1 MFQIGRAEEA
11 EPVRG
16 LSEGH
21 REGRQV
27 RLPEGEHL
35 QAVGEEGEVLRGAQ
49 TVSVEYMGIWVH
61 GYMSTWVQEYIGI

>member
-1 MFQIGRAEEA
+1 MQVRSSEEA

-49 TVSVEYMGIWVH
+49 TVSTEYTGTGVP
-61 GYMSTWVQEYIGI
+61 GYMSTWVYK